1 MSTAF
6 LLIRHLV
13 RSTCVEL
20 SPTARSRTR
29 THTRRDKIQRNV
41 GSSLFRWIRR
51 DCMAHRRAHVSRQGA
66 NHCQA
71 RRHSPAHCTPKHTHT
86 QTHTPKHTHTHTLT
100 HTTTTTSLSLG
111 ATVKFQLRR
120 MTNVWPCSGGD
131 DGVDRTTPPREVLLG
146 DGDLFAM
153 LGPTQQHWHHRVPKT
168 KGRRPRININFRYNN
183 NIDLELYYSQQYL
196 SL

>member
-1 MSTAF
+1 M
-6 LLIRHLV
+6 
-13 RSTCVEL
+13 
-20 SPTARSRTR
+20 
-29 THTRRDKIQRNV
+29 
-41 GSSLFRWIRR
+41 
-51 DCMAHRRAHVSRQGA
+51 
-66 NHCQA
+66 
-71 RRHSPAHCTPKHTHT
+71 
-86 QTHTPKHTHTHTLT
+86 
-100 HTTTTTSLSLG
+100 
-111 ATVKFQLRR
+111 
-120 MTNVWPCSGGD
+120 WPCSGGD